1 MSEKILVTP
10 RSYGKDMPE
19 LFDRL
24 KASGCEVVR
33 NTTGGILEKEQIKSL
48 LSDCTGI
55 IVGVDPL
62 DAEVLA
68 CAPKLRAVAKY
79 GVGVD
84 NIDMEYCSA
93 HGIRVSRTV
102 GANSEAVADYA
113 MALMLAVARR
123 VPLIDGKCREMNWG
137 KITSRDVSHAT
148 LGLLGLGAIGKH
160 VAKRAQGFGMEVI
173 AYDVFWNAEYAEANG
188 IVYAE
193 PETIFRTADFISL
206 HLPLTPETKNYVG
219 EKELAMMK
227 PDAVL
232 INTARGGLVDE
243 GALLKAL
250 KERRIYGAGLDAFSH
265 EPPEDPEWLTLDN
278 VVLGS
283 HCAASTIGATRNMGI
298 MATDNLL
305 ADLALG
311 RE

>member
-1 MSEKILVTP
+1 MAEKILVTP

-19 LFDRL
+19 LFEQLR
-24 KASGCEVVR
+24 AAGCEVVR
-33 NTTGGILEKEQIKSL
+33 NTTGGILEKEQMKAL
-48 LSDCTGI
+48 LADCTGV

-68 CAPKLRAVAKY
+68 CAPGLKAVAKY

-84 NIDMEYCSA
+84 NIDLDYCRA
-93 HGIRVSRTV
+93 HGIRVSRTA

-123 VPLIDGKCREMNWG
+123 VPLIDGKCRAMNWG
-137 KITSRDVSHAT
+137 KITTRDVSHAT

-160 VAKRAQGFGMEVI
+160 VAKRAQGFGMKVI
-173 AYDVFWNAEYAEANG
+173 AYDVFWNEEYAAANG
-188 IVYAE
+188 VEYAE

-219 EKELAMMK
+219 ERELSMMK

-243 GALLKAL
+243 EALLRAL
-250 KERRIYGAGLDAFSH
+250 QERRIYGAGLDAFAH
-265 EPPEDPEWLTLDN
+265 EPPENPAWLTLDN
-278 VVLGS
+278 AVLGS
-283 HCAASTIGATRNMGI
+283 HCAASTVGATRNMGR

-305 ADLALG
+305 ADLGL
-311 RE
+311 

>member
-1 MSEKILVTP
+1 M
-10 RSYGKDMPE
+10 
-19 LFDRL
+19 
-24 KASGCEVVR
+24 
-33 NTTGGILEKEQIKSL
+33 
-48 LSDCTGI
+48 
-55 IVGVDPL
+55 
-62 DAEVLA
+62 
-68 CAPKLRAVAKY
+68 
-79 GVGVD
+79 
-84 NIDMEYCSA
+84 
-93 HGIRVSRTV
+93 
-102 GANSEAVADYA
+102 
-113 MALMLAVARR
+113 
-123 VPLIDGKCREMNWG
+123 
-137 KITSRDVSHAT
+137 
-148 LGLLGLGAIGKH
+148 
-160 VAKRAQGFGMEVI
+160 
-173 AYDVFWNAEYAEANG
+173 YAEANG

-250 KERRIYGAGLDAFSH
+250 RERRIYGAGLDAFSH
-265 EPPEDPEWLTLDN
+265 EPPEDPTWLTLDN

-283 HCAASTIGATRNMGI
+283 HCAASTIGATQNMGR

-305 ADLALG
+305 ADLALD